1 MDKILFY
8 EGPWYFLSNFSSFAV
23 HWYGSLWM
31 TAEHAYQSAKFESPI
46 TRQLI
51 HDARSAHDAKTIARV
66 RKSDARSDWNS
77 VKLAVM
83 EEILRAKVEQH
94 PYIRKKAHR
103 IREYRAGRRFS
114 GGSVLGTRSR
124 LGGRKPPGAALD
136 EDSKRNQDL
145 VTRRQKTLLQR
156 VFCSCGLC
164 ALTRGCFSWY
174 FRSLVFSN
182 ESSLTWGV
190 EHGREQDRK

>member
-23 HWYGSLWM
+23 HRYGSLWM

-94 PYIRKKAHR
+94 PYIRKKL
-103 IREYRAGRRFS
+103 IES
-114 GGSVLGTRSR
+114 GNIELV
-124 LGGRKPPGAALD
+124 
-136 EDSKRNQDL
+136 EDSPEDP
-145 VTRRQKTLLQR
+145 
-156 VFCSCGLC
+156 FWG
-164 ALTRGCFSWY
+164 RGPDWEGENHLGQLWMKI
-174 FRSLVFSN
+174 RSEIRIL
-182 ESSLTWGV
+182 
-190 EHGREQDRK
+190 